1 MTTNKKNKKQ
11 SSKNNEDNLEI
22 YYHPG
27 GFKTLADIEEDSKD
41 EPRASKDDNEELF
54 MEFLSECNHGILM
67 KEIRRLQ
74 RKNDDEK

>member
-1 MTTNKKNKKQ
+1 MTTNKKNKEQ
-11 SSKNNEDNLEI
+11 SSKDNEDNLEI

-41 EPRASKDDNEELF
+41 EHRASKDDSEELF